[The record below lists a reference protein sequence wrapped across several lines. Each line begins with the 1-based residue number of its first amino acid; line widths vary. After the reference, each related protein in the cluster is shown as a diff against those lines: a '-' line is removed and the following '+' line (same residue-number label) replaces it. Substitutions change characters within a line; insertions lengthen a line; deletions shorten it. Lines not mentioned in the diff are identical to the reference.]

1 MGSAISFC
9 NNKKRCARTHTLQQ
23 RIINSQ
29 YETELKHPASQSSR
43 KEEDGLKCFKHH
55 QMCNIWSFWVSN
67 LCGTTLHQPS
77 ASTGSRRST
86 QMAGRAQVRTYGS
99 IRCFLLHSA
108 RKTEFAFINI
118 LTWIWKLFATRV
130 DQRVQHS
137 WSKECWVRKQTKDRW
152 KRQIMGNNVR
162 IFSKTLCGLWSE
174 TLLFGV
180 LFFIH
185 SETAQELSQEPC
197 GSPLTWI
204 FDVVACSAFI
214 YIWTCQESDI
224 TQTVQQFSN
233 HTHPG

>member
-9 NNKKRCARTHTLQQ
+9 NNKKRHARTHTLQQ

-77 ASTGSRRST
+77 VSTGSRRST
-86 QMAGRAQVRTYGS
+86 QMAGRARVRTYSS
-99 IRCFLLHSA
+99 IRWFLLHSA

-152 KRQIMGNNVR
+152 KRQIIGNNDADIFQDFMWTLEWNAPFWGSVLHPLRKQPR
-162 IFSKTLCGLWSE
+162 I
-174 TLLFGV
+174 
-180 LFFIH
+180 
-185 SETAQELSQEPC
+185 
-197 GSPLTWI
+197 SPRTH
-204 FDVVACSAFI
+204 VA
-214 YIWTCQESDI
+214 
-224 TQTVQQFSN
+224 V
-233 HTHPG
+233 H